1 MEPLVILAIILALV
15 AVLAVVAGATLVSRR
30 GRGETLEPPPE
41 VDLAQ
46 IDEVGP
52 GAVAPRE
59 APTPS
64 DRDTL
69 EEPEVEVVE
78 PRGAMFGG
86 TVEITGQELTE
97 EEEAATTPATEA
109 AESEWESEQA
119 GVVEEL
125 VRPSFRDRLSR
136 ARSAFSGYVGSIM
149 SRSTIDD
156 ETWDDLEEA
165 LIRADVGIGP
175 AQELLDAVRST
186 VKERGLTTPDEL
198 IDAVKDEMKA
208 RLAGSVELQVA
219 ETAPTVW
226 LFVGVNGVGKTTTI
240 GKLGRRLADQDR
252 TVVMAAGDTFR
263 AAAAEQ
269 LTTWADRCGADI
281 VRGAEGGD
289 PSSIIFD
296 AIASASAK
304 GADVVLADTAGRLH
318 TKSNLMDE
326 LAKVRRVADKGDGT
340 VTEVLLVLDATTG
353 QNGLQQARQ
362 FTEATDVTGV
372 VLTKMDGS
380 AKGGIVFAIRSEL
393 GIPIKLVGLGETAAD
408 LVDFDADEFVDALF
422 AEE

>member
-1 MEPLVILAIILALV
+1 MEPLVILAVILALV

-30 GRGETLEPPPE
+30 GRGETLEPPPG
-41 VDLAQ
+41 VDLEQ
-46 IDEVGP
+46 IDEAGP

-86 TVEITGQELTE
+86 TVEITGPELTE
-97 EEEAATTPATEA
+97 EEEAANIAAAEA
-109 AESEWESEQA
+109 AEAEWESEQA
-119 GVVEEL
+119 GGVEEL

-149 SRSTIDD
+149 SRSTIDE

-186 VKERGLTTPDEL
+186 VKERGLTTPEEL

>member
-41 VDLAQ
+41 VDLEQ
-46 IDEVGP
+46 IDEAGP

-86 TVEITGQELTE
+86 TVEITGPELTE
-97 EEEAATTPATEA
+97 EEEAANIAAAEA
-109 AESEWESEQA
+109 AEAEWESEQA
-119 GVVEEL
+119 GGVEEL

-149 SRSTIDD
+149 SRSTIDE

-208 RLAGSVELQVA
+208 RLAGSVELHVA

-408 LVDFDADEFVDALF
+408 LVDFDADEFIDALF

>member
-1 MEPLVILAIILALV
+1 MEPLVILAVILALV

-41 VDLAQ
+41 VDLEQ
-46 IDEVGP
+46 IDEAGP

-86 TVEITGQELTE
+86 TVEITGPELTE
-97 EEEAATTPATEA
+97 EEEAANIAAAEA
-109 AESEWESEQA
+109 AEAEWESEQA
-119 GVVEEL
+119 GGVEEL

-149 SRSTIDD
+149 SRSTIDE

>member
-1 MEPLVILAIILALV
+1 MEPLLILAIILALV

-41 VDLAQ
+41 VDLEQ
-46 IDEVGP
+46 IDEAGP

-86 TVEITGQELTE
+86 TVEITGPELTD
-97 EEEAATTPATEA
+97 EEEAANIAAAEA
-109 AESEWESEQA
+109 AEAEWESEQA
-119 GVVEEL
+119 GGVEEL

-372 VLTKMDGS
+372 VLTKLDGS

>member
-1 MEPLVILAIILALV
+1 MEPLVILAVILALV

-41 VDLAQ
+41 VDLEQ
-46 IDEVGP
+46 IDEAGP

-86 TVEITGQELTE
+86 TVEITGPELTE
-97 EEEAATTPATEA
+97 EEEAANIAAAEA
-109 AESEWESEQA
+109 AEAEWESEQA
-119 GVVEEL
+119 GGVEEL

-149 SRSTIDD
+149 SRSTIDE

-208 RLAGSVELQVA
+208 RLAGSVELHVA

-304 GADVVLADTAGRLH
+304 RADVVLADTAGRLH

-408 LVDFDADEFVDALF
+408 LVDFDADEFIDALF